1 MSAPLRRIACLLLMI
16 AVAATARAGTTV
28 RFTTTAGAFDVALH
42 DEAMPIT
49 VANFLTYFQA
59 GSYAS
64 SVIHRSTTYDTTGI
78 QVVQGGGFS
87 LTGNQLL
94 EIPTNTPIVLEAG
107 TTGNVRGTIAM
118 ARGAATDSATS
129 QFYFNV
135 QNNPGLDGNY
145 AVFGTVVG
153 ATGLAVLD
161 ALAAI
166 PVYDAQFQLG
176 AGFGELPLT
185 SPSLAPSSLVL
196 VNSVTAVPEPSPLI
210 LAVLGLAAAAAFARR
225 PGAQVFN
232 LWPS

>member
-1 MSAPLRRIACLLLMI
+1 MSAPLRRVACLLLMI
-16 AVAATARAGTTV
+16 AFAATARAGTMV

-49 VANFLTYFQA
+49 VANFLAYFQA
-59 GSYAS
+59 GSYTS

-78 QVVQGGGFS
+78 QVVQGGGFT

-94 EIPTNTPIVLEAG
+94 EIPTNKPIVLESG
-107 TTGNVRGTIAM
+107 TSGNVRGTIAM
-118 ARGAATDSATS
+118 ARGTATDSATS

-153 ATGLAVLD
+153 TAGLAVLD

-166 PVYDAQFQLG
+166 PVYDAQSQLG
-176 AGFGELPLT
+176 GGFGELPLT

-196 VNSVTAVPEPSPLI
+196 VNSVAAVPEPSALI
-210 LAVLGLAAAAAFARR
+210 LAGLGLAAAVAFTRR
-225 PGAQVFN
+225 PVAQVSN
-232 LWPS
+232 LRPT